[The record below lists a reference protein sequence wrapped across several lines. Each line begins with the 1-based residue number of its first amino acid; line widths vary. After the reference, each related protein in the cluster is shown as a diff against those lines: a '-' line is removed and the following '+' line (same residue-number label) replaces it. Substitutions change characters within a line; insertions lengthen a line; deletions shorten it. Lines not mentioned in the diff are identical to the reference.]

1 MAVPN
6 LVLENLPMA
15 IYTAALFTCYCPFNK
30 KIPFQAVGDVEASL
44 SLNDSVVGPRV
55 AATPGRPLARRYSL
69 TLALYTLTLAL
80 YRLYKLY
87 TILFLLRSVHLLT
100 LCHCLLL
107 LMAGLLLL
115 MAGLL
120 LLMAGVMD
128 ACLLLLLLLCSNCLF
143 VIHCAAGASLLAVLA
158 SSCAAGHLTVLASLC
173 AAGHLTVLAGLCCV
187 ATDSLIMLASFS
199 AAVTSH
205 VAVLDTLDNLCAGVI
220 LVCWLPGVCAVLTA
234 VVEELSSCC

>member
-1 MAVPN
+1 MRICQWPYT
-6 LVLENLPMA
+6 LLHCSRA
-15 IYTAALFTCYCPFNK
+15 IVPFNK

-158 SSCAAGHLTVLASLC
+158 SLC